1 MIKDFTMNYK
11 NIQFIIIIF
20 LGMFVFG
27 SFVHG
32 LIKVKYIGLYGA
44 ILFYL
49 IDIVKN
55 KTFLY
60 KQCFLENKA
69 LFISLFLFIF
79 SIILSIIFSFSNSMG
94 SVKEFETEFLN
105 TSVFIIIALNIKDKK
120 LMMKVLFYMIILAFI
135 YDTIKY
141 GYFYIKNNPNLNLSL
156 RLSRDY
162 SDYFLIIYPF
172 ILTSFFIFKSKFK
185 YSILI
190 LLAIGF
196 IELILTGAR
205 GAWIGVIGETFI
217 FIFFLAYL
225 KKEYIKKIIISV
237 GIVSAILLG
246 SGYYIY
252 QNSSLLKYK
261 FHQGI
266 SPNGRDEIIKT
277 RLPIFLKHGNLFIGI
292 GGPENYQYLKFLNFY
307 HAPKKYAVQKN
318 NEFLYFGDEPFLLQ
332 IFYKEGILGLITFL
346 VFIIIFLYE
355 SYKSLNL
362 YTLSITTSFIGYFLI
377 RGLVE
382 GRELKFLLIYFG
394 LFLIAK
400 AKNENSIHLS

>member
-1 MIKDFTMNYK
+1 MGFIKNVK
-11 NIQFIIIIF
+11 NIQFLIIIF

-32 LIKVKYIGLYGA
+32 LTKIQYIGLYGA

-49 IDIVKN
+49 VDIVKY

-60 KQCFLENKA
+60 KQCFLENKV
-69 LFISLFLFIF
+69 LFISLFLFLF

-94 SVKEFETEFLN
+94 SIKEFETEFLN
-105 TSVFIIIALNIKDKK
+105 TSIFVIIALNIKDKK
-120 LMMKVLFYMIILAFI
+120 VMMKILFYMIVLAFV
-135 YDTIKY
+135 YDTVRYAYI
-141 GYFYIKNNPNLNLSL
+141 YIKNNPNLNLSI
-156 RLSRDY
+156 RLSRNY
-162 SDYFLIIYPF
+162 SDYFLTTYPF
-172 ILTSFFIFKSKFK
+172 VLNSFFVFRNKLK
-185 YSILI
+185 YTILV

-196 IELILTGAR
+196 VELILTGAR
-205 GAWIGVIGETFI
+205 GAWVSVVGETFI
-217 FIFFLAYL
+217 FIFFLGYL
-225 KKEYIKKIIISV
+225 KKEYIKRILLSV
-237 GIVSAILLG
+237 GIISAILVG

-261 FHQGI
+261 LHQGV
-266 SPNGRDEIIKT
+266 SPNGRDVIVKT

-292 GGPENYQYLKFLNFY
+292 GGPENYQYIKFLNFY
-307 HAPKKYAVQKN
+307 HAPKKFGIQEKDG
-318 NEFLYFGDEPFLLQ
+318 FHYFGDEPFLLQ
-332 IFYKEGILGLITFL
+332 IFYKEGIIGLITFL
-346 VFIIIFLYE
+346 AFIFIFLYK

-362 YTLSITTSFIGYFLI
+362 YTLSVTTSFIGYFLI